1 MSGRP
6 EAPGKGVTDV
16 RTRLQAISIQVG
28 REATERLE
36 QGRARTQPG
45 EHLHLCRGRGVS
57 KEPENEPLEG

>member
-16 RTRLQAISIQVG
+16 RNSLQAISIQVG
-28 REATERLE
+28 REATEGLE

-45 EHLHLCRGRGVS
+45 ERLHL
-57 KEPENEPLEG
+57 